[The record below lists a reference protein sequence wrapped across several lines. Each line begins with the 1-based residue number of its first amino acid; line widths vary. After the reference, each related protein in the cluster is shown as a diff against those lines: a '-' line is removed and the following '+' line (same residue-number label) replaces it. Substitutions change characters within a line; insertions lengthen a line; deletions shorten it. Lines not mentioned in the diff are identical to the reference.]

1 MTMDGMGLYVGVDP
15 SLTKPGLAIL
25 NKIGSALFVGSLS
38 VSQNTRGAARLAR
51 IFDWV
56 QHELKPFCR
65 PIIRACIEG
74 PSLNS
79 VHREFDL
86 GEASGV
92 LKLAVHGG
100 TEAIGVEPLVIPPT
114 TAKLFAC
121 GNGHADKR
129 EVIHAVKIHYRV
141 DVGADNDAA
150 DALVLARIAWS
161 LDNEG
166 LLTRRSELEVV
177 RGLLNPKPK
186 KKKIRSSS
194 SEPNL

>member
-1 MTMDGMGLYVGVDP
+1 MDP

-38 VSQNTRGAARLAR
+38 VGQNTRGTERLAR

-56 QHELKPFCR
+56 QKELKPYAR
-65 PIIRACIEG
+65 PILRACVEG

-92 LKLAVHGG
+92 LKLAVYGIGG
-100 TEAIGVEPLVIPPT
+100 SSVVEPLIIPPT
-114 TAKLFAC
+114 SAKLFAC
-121 GNGHADKR
+121 GNGQADKR
-129 EVIHAVKIHYRV
+129 EIIHAVKIHYRV
-141 DVGADNDAA
+141 DVGEDNDAA
-150 DALVLARIAWS
+150 DALVLARIAWA
-161 LDNEG
+161 LDNES

-186 KKKIRSSS
+186 KKKIRATTR
-194 SEPNL
+194 EPNL